1 MAVASF
7 FMPCKKEIFMLF
19 SLALIILLGLL
30 SRSLL
35 GKIHLPYIIGML
47 FVGII
52 LGPFGFNILSPQ
64 LTNISGDIREI
75 ALIII
80 LMKAGLSL
88 DLKDLKKV
96 GRPAILLCFVPA
108 SFEIISYLLFA
119 PHLMGITI
127 IEAGII
133 GSIMGAVSP
142 AVVVPA
148 MTRLIDEKRGTN
160 KAIPQMMLAGSSA
173 DDVYCIV
180 IFTALSGLAQGGDIH
195 ATSFLRVPI
204 SMITGIA
211 LGVVSGIMIVQ
222 FFRKVHMRDTMKV
235 LVLLSISFLFITLEK
250 AIENIVPISGLL
262 AIVSLGLIIKAKHPI
277 LANRIT
283 PKFSKLWVG
292 AEILLFV
299 LVGALVNIN
308 YISTAGINVIFMLLI
323 GLIFRTVGTFI
334 STTKTGLTRG
344 EQLFCLVSEFPK
356 ATVQAAMGGIPLA
369 MGLAC
374 GELALTFAVV
384 GIVITAPLGS
394 FLISITSNRYLS
406 IETDLKQQ

>member
-1 MAVASF
+1 
-7 FMPCKKEIFMLF
+7 MLF
-19 SLALIILLGLL
+19 SLALIILFGLL
-30 SRSLL
+30 SRSIL

-47 FVGII
+47 FVGIL
-52 LGPFGFNILSPQ
+52 LGPFGFNILATQ

-88 DLKDLKKV
+88 DLQDLKKV
-96 GRPAILLCFVPA
+96 GRPAIMLCFVPA

-119 PHLMGITI
+119 PKLMGISI

-148 MTRLIDEKRGTN
+148 MTKLIDEKRGTN

-180 IFTALSGLAQGGDIH
+180 IFTALSGLAQGGNIH

-204 SMITGIA
+204 SIITGIG
-211 LGVVSGIMIVQ
+211 LGVLVGIFIVI
-222 FFRKVHMRDTMKV
+222 FFRKFHMRDTVKV
-235 LVLLSISFLFITLEK
+235 LVLLSIAFLFITLEK
-250 AIENIVPISGLL
+250 TIENIVPISGLL
-262 AIVSLGLIIKAKHPI
+262 AIVSLGLIIKAQHPI
-277 LANRIT
+277 LANRII

-308 YISTAGINVIFMLLI
+308 YISTAGINVIFMLFI
-323 GLIFRTVGTFI
+323 GLSFRTVGTYI
-334 STTKTGLTRG
+334 STTKTGLTHK
-344 EQLFCLVSEFPK
+344 EQLFCLVSELPK

-369 MGLAC
+369 MGLGV
-374 GELALTFAVV
+374 GELALTFAVI

-394 FLISITSNRYLS
+394 FLINFTSNRYLLV
-406 IETDLKQQ
+406 EKPLK